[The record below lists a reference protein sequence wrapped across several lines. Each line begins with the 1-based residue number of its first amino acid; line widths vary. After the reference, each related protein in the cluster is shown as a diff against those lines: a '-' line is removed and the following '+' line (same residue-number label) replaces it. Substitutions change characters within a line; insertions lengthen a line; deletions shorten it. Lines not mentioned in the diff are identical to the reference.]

1 MQVHFSQRNVWDTL
15 FILEEGNLP
24 YPWCPHWKILAPWCD
39 LNGRHLSTAQ
49 YAKGL
54 ERERRRLVEENLR
67 KILERD
73 FQAYREPL
81 ETVTLFKYMVRVMT
95 AGE

>member
-1 MQVHFSQRNVWDTL
+1 MRVHLFHQHVQDTVI
-15 FILEEGNLP
+15 ILEEVNITHPRCPQCDMLM
-24 YPWCPHWKILAPWCD
+24 PWCT

-67 KILERD
+67 KILERA

>member
-1 MQVHFSQRNVWDTL
+1 MAFPIAGGPRNYLVEGCLGRTATRMAMQVHFSQRNVWDTL

-49 YAKGL
+49 CARGADRKQ
-54 ERERRRLVEENLR
+54 RRLAEE
-67 KILERD
+67 
-73 FQAYREPL
+73 
-81 ETVTLFKYMVRVMT
+81 
-95 AGE
+95 